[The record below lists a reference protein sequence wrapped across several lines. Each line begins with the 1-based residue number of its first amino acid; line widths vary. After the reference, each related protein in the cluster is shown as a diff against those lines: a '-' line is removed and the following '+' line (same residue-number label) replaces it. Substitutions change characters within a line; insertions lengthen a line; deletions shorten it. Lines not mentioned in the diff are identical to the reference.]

1 MRQNKKKHRLAEV
14 SSRRRGCRVWC
25 SVHLYIYSRGLPAN
39 PSATTT
45 PTSPAT
51 ILTLHPHSHNP
62 CHTLLFLFTT
72 AVTGRSSST
81 GPIIMQPLLFF
92 FLHQPTLSYS
102 SSPPEARYTFYSPSQ
117 NSCHLYHSHSPMTT
131 YTSPLS
137 CVLCNC
143 PFMQPDHASHPYTK
157 LNRHFIPCIR

>member
-72 AVTGRSSST
+72 AVTGRSS

-92 FLHQPTLSYS
+92 FTSTHSQLFLKPSR
-102 SSPPEARYTFYSPSQ
+102 SPRHFLFSLAK
-117 NSCHLYHSHSPMTT
+117 LM
-131 YTSPLS
+131 SPLPLAFPHDHLHVS
-137 CVLCNC
+137 LVLC
-143 PFMQPDHASHPYTK
+143 PVQLSIHATRSRFASLH
-157 LNRHFIPCIR
+157 